1 MEGRPSIRVKLMF
14 HDNPH
19 GADPATTVEGV
30 LTFPGRGYKG
40 VVKPGQLWDCDVVFA
55 SHNYVMIAP
64 RAELEDALDSELG
77 VLRLHQGAREVAH
90 LKLNDTMDLL
100 RSGQIPPPALTP
112 RPLPPRRPTLAP
124 AKPSPAPTAPPAAPA
139 RPPTTTPAD
148 APPPAPAVLP
158 VGPTTAPAAPP
169 PSASAATAVSPPT
182 AIPHVPPQPAPPA
195 RTEPAPAQAA
205 SAAEV
210 KSIVPA
216 QPSTPAPS
224 PASPSRPASSSPSPS
239 PALRTA
245 DDWKRLL
252 DAPEGRALVELLAD
266 RLGVSSALP
275 RIEDTIDGQEEILSV
290 LRGEAGDVRKSVK
303 DLGAQIEDLR
313 KQTLAWR
320 RKENQDLRGV
330 PKPVPVDTERPTD
343 QEVER
348 EIIHQLYQKNCWGNK
363 YGQYE
368 KLKRGYNSKASDRQI
383 RAAVQRL
390 QEKRW
395 ILIYAK
401 DTDQFRLNPA
411 RAEDV
416 YRFLGVAD
424 RAAEQLAEETRDEL
438 EEPAS
443 LTKRDL
449 DQAID
454 GLATRADVERLV
466 APLRQ
471 KVSALEDRAPQALPA
486 VEASS
491 ARSGELA
498 EIKGMLKGLQGELN
512 RIKKL
517 AEDTASAQRRLEA
530 RLDAQLAEGAEG

>member
-64 RAELEDALDSELG
+64 RVELEDALDTELG

-90 LKLNDTMDLL
+90 LKLNDAMDLL

-112 RPLPPRRPTLAP
+112 RPLPPRRPTVAP
-124 AKPSPAPTAPPAAPA
+124 AKPSFGPAPPPAAPSRAPPATPAGASPPPPTSLPTVTSTAPTAPTPTLSAAAAVPLPASPPPAPPRPAPPTEPTPTSPAPETRSIVPSQAPTQVPSSATAPA
-139 RPPTTTPAD
+139 RP
-148 APPPAPAVLP
+148 
-158 VGPTTAPAAPP
+158 
-169 PSASAATAVSPPT
+169 
-182 AIPHVPPQPAPPA
+182 VPLH
-195 RTEPAPAQAA
+195 AA
-205 SAAEV
+205 SG
-210 KSIVPA
+210 
-216 QPSTPAPS
+216 T
-224 PASPSRPASSSPSPS
+224 
-239 PALRTA
+239 RTV
-245 DDWKRLL
+245 DDWRRAL

-290 LRGEAGDVRKSVK
+290 LRGEAGDIRRSVK
-303 DLGAQIEDLR
+303 DLGAQIEDVR

-330 PKPVPVDTERPTD
+330 PKPVPKDPDHPTD
-343 QEVER
+343 EEIER
-348 EIIHQLYQKNCWGNK
+348 EVIHQLYQKNCWGNK

-368 KLKRGYNSKASDRQI
+368 KLKRGYNSKASDRQV

-416 YRFLGVAD
+416 YRVLGVAD
-424 RAAEQLAEETRDEL
+424 RAADQLAEETRDEL
-438 EEPAS
+438 DEPGGV
-443 LTKRDL
+443 TKRDL
-449 DQAID
+449 DQAVS

-471 KVSALEDRAPQALPA
+471 KVSALEDRPASAAVPLPIPDA
-486 VEASS
+486 ATHRN
-491 ARSGELA
+491 ADLA
-498 EIKGMLKGLQGELN
+498 EIKGLLRGLQGELN
-512 RIKKL
+512 RVKKL

-530 RLDAQLAEGAEG
+530 RLDAELTEPAEG

>member
-64 RAELEDALDSELG
+64 RVELEDALDSELG

-90 LKLNDTMDLL
+90 LKLNDAMDLL
-100 RSGQIPPPALTP
+100 RSGQIPPPVLTP
-112 RPLPPRRPTLAP
+112 RPLPP
-124 AKPSPAPTAPPAAPA
+124 KKPAAVASKPIPPSTKA
-139 RPPTTTPAD
+139 AVAMKPPTPPPSATAAVPPTTTPVA
-148 APPPAPAVLP
+148 ASPPASPLPAP
-158 VGPTTAPAAPP
+158 SAAAAAPAAPTTYTP
-169 PSASAATAVSPPT
+169 THRAPAS
-182 AIPHVPPQPAPPA
+182 PQPERALAASVAEPEVTLLDTAPPA
-195 RTEPAPAQAA
+195 TGHSSPWEPQRQVPVIQA
-205 SAAEV
+205 SA
-210 KSIVPA
+210 P
-216 QPSTPAPS
+216 TPTPRS
-224 PASPSRPASSSPSPS
+224 F
-239 PALRTA
+239 
-245 DDWKRLL
+245 DDWRRAL
-252 DAPEGRALVELLAD
+252 DGPDGRALIELLAD

-290 LRGEAGDVRKSVK
+290 LRGEAGDIRRSVK
-303 DLGAQIEDLR
+303 DLGAQIEEIR

-330 PKPVPVDTERPTD
+330 PKPVPVDADRPTD
-343 QEVER
+343 QEVEC
-348 EIIHQLYQKNCWGNK
+348 EIIHQLYQKDCWGNK

-368 KLKRGYNSKASDRQI
+368 KLKRGYNSKASDRQV

-411 RAEDV
+411 RAEDI
-416 YRFLGVAD
+416 YRFLGVPDREAD
-424 RAAEQLAEETRDEL
+424 QLAEGTRDEL
-438 EEPAS
+438 ERPDV

-449 DQAID
+449 DAALE
-454 GLATRADVERLV
+454 GVATRMDIERVLV
-466 APLRQ
+466 PIRQ
-471 KVSALEDRAPQALPA
+471 KISALDERPMPA
-486 VEASS
+486 MPTVEPSS
-491 ARSGELA
+491 SRNADLT

-512 RIKKL
+512 RVKKL

-530 RLDAQLAEGAEG
+530 QVKELATA